1 MQIQWERWDMALYGC
16 PKSGQK
22 QDEFRLKVQQRPAEH
37 HSASSSGAWIP
48 CLEWWDEDDIP
59 CKSLKATIKAP

>member
-1 MQIQWERWDMALYGC
+1 MNDLPALVSASLGEAGVGMQIQWERWDMALYGC

-48 CLEWWDEDDIP
+48 CLE
-59 CKSLKATIKAP
+59 